1 MVLPDRFNNQKGS
14 IIMHLYLER
23 LELRNFKNYQTLDA
37 VFSSGI
43 NFITGFNA
51 SGKTN
56 ILDAIYLL
64 SFTKSY
70 FNINDSQLINTGA
83 EDDFYFVKGLYKTGE
98 SAEELQ
104 VTYRKNSRK
113 IFKRNGKEYERLV
126 DHIGLIPLIMI
137 TPGDTVL
144 ISEGSDVRRRF
155 LDMLISQFD
164 KEYLYN
170 LVQYNKALKQR
181 NTLLKQFSSMPY
193 VGMGI
198 FEPWNEK
205 LSEYGNYIYQKRRE
219 ITELL
224 TKYFNEFYYGIADD
238 KYRIE
243 IRYRSQLAEKSMSEL
258 LAESF
263 NADKTLQ
270 YTSKGVH
277 KDDLV
282 FTINGLKLKKIAS
295 QGQQKTLLL
304 ALKLAEKQII
314 ENFSGKNPLL
324 LLDDVFDKLDEV
336 RVTNMIKALAENN
349 SNQIF
354 ITDTHTQRML
364 DIRNKLGINS
374 KLLEISESQ
383 IIKVYD

>member
-1 MVLPDRFNNQKGS
+1 
-14 IIMHLYLER
+14 MHLYLER
-23 LELRNFKNYQTLDA
+23 LELRNFKNYKAFEA

-70 FNINDSQLINTGA
+70 FNINDSQLVNTGA
-83 EDDFYFVKGLYKTGE
+83 TDGFYFVKGLYKTGE

-113 IFKRNGKEYERLV
+113 VFKRNGKEYERLV

-144 ISEGSDVRRRF
+144 ISEGSEVRRRF

-181 NTLLKQFSSMPY
+181 NALLKQLQAMPY
-193 VGMGI
+193 AGSGM
-198 FEPWNEK
+198 FDPWNEK
-205 LSEYGNYIYQKRRE
+205 LSGYGDYIYRKRKE
-219 ITELL
+219 ITEWL
-224 TKYFNEFYYGIADD
+224 TKYFNEFYYNIADD
-238 KYRIE
+238 KYQLA
-243 IRYRSQLAEKSMSEL
+243 IRYRSQLSEKSMHEL
-258 LAESF
+258 LEESF
-263 NADKTLQ
+263 ESDKVLQ
-270 YTSKGVH
+270 YTTKGIH

-282 FTINGLKLKKIAS
+282 FTINGLKVKKIAS

-314 ENFSGKNPLL
+314 ENFSGKHPLL

-336 RVTNMIKALAENN
+336 RVTNMIQTLAENN

-364 DIRNKLGINS
+364 DIRSKLKINS
-374 KLLEISESQ
+374 QLMEIADSQ
-383 IIKVYD
+383 IMKVYD